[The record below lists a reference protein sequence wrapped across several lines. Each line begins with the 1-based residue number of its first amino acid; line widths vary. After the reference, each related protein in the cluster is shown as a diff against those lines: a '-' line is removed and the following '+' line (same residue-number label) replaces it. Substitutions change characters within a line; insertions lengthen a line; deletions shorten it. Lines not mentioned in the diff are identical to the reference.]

1 MTMLKVQQP
10 DTHAM
15 TMLKIQTWRP
25 DTHPGHI
32 VEEEWEYDM
41 EAGRD
46 TGREH
51 RCLSVRYPDGTLI
64 HRDTHGADVA
74 QEHYKKLLAQ
84 HVVKNHTL
92 KLIIESLPARMK
104 KPVLDSDGDP
114 VLDDTGQPV
123 LTVKEKHR
131 PRYTHLGNGQYEFI
145 VPGIDG
151 ATHRDLAAKLTAQF
165 GDSVV
170 LLKPAS

>member
-1 MTMLKVQQP
+1 MTACAAGQSAIRRKANSISVGANPRPARRTAKRMPERPTSRSSCDGKNTAWQGSAPAFEASDPVFFPPTRLRRARLLPAKRNRTMTMLKVQQP

-64 HRDTHGADVA
+64 HRDTHGTDVA
-74 QEHYKKLLAQ
+74 QEHYK
-84 HVVKNHTL
+84 
-92 KLIIESLPARMK
+92 
-104 KPVLDSDGDP
+104 
-114 VLDDTGQPV
+114 
-123 LTVKEKHR
+123 
-131 PRYTHLGNGQYEFI
+131 
-145 VPGIDG
+145 
-151 ATHRDLAAKLTAQF
+151 
-165 GDSVV
+165 
-170 LLKPAS
+170 